1 MARSRSSR
9 GQGARGHRV
18 GASGSVLA
26 QRGRQPA
33 PQPGSAWLGARRA
46 ARSEQAGASAAA
58 WRPPRPPPSLG
69 TKNSGGAGVVQ
80 DASKQALSPQKNSPL
95 GARSAKRRRRR
106 RRRRGGAGT
115 HQPASR
121 GHRPCSS
128 PWGRHRPRSPKRQQG
143 RGASR
148 GLRSAASRY
157 QALQRAG
164 ALPGS
169 AAAACPPGRLLLQ
182 GQELG
187 VSPPKPRAAGT
198 FARLRPQRWHAGTRG
213 GGGGAAE
220 LPGGRG
226 RSACTTESASEARA
240 ARLRNLTNIRPVPPG
255 LSPPPRRCALPARA
269 TRQGLVPSPRP
280 RFGALVAPRG
290 ALG

>member
-69 TKNSGGAGVVQ
+69 TKNSGNAGVVQ

-187 VSPPKPRAAGT
+187 VSPPKTPCRGDLCKVASPALARRNTRWGWRGCRIAGGSG
-198 FARLRPQRWHAGTRG
+198 PQRVHNGKR
-213 GGGGAAE
+213 E
-220 LPGGRG
+220 
-226 RSACTTESASEARA
+226 
-240 ARLRNLTNIRPVPPG
+240 
-255 LSPPPRRCALPARA
+255 
-269 TRQGLVPSPRP
+269 
-280 RFGALVAPRG
+280 
-290 ALG
+290 

>member
-9 GQGARGHRV
+9 CQGARGHRV

-26 QRGRQPA
+26 QRGPQPA

-58 WRPPRPPPSLG
+58 WRPPGPLPGHQKILATQGLCR
-69 TKNSGGAGVVQ
+69 TQ
-80 DASKQALSPQKNSPL
+80 ASERFLPEKLP
-95 GARSAKRRRRR
+95 ARSKKRQEEEEEAERR
-106 RRRRGGAGT
+106 GAGT

-121 GHRPCSS
+121 GHRPRSS
-128 PWGRHRPRSPKRQQG
+128 PWGRHRPRSPQRQQG

-169 AAAACPPGRLLLQ
+169 AAAACPPGRVLLQ

-187 VSPPKPRAAGT
+187 PPKNPVPRGPLQGCGPSAGT
-198 FARLRPQRWHAGTRG
+198 QEHEAGVEG
-213 GGGGAAE
+213 LQNCWGVGAA
-220 LPGGRG
+220 
-226 RSACTTESASEARA
+226 ARA
-240 ARLRNLTNIRPVPPG
+240 QRKV
-255 LSPPPRRCALPARA
+255 
-269 TRQGLVPSPRP
+269 
-280 RFGALVAPRG
+280 
-290 ALG
+290 